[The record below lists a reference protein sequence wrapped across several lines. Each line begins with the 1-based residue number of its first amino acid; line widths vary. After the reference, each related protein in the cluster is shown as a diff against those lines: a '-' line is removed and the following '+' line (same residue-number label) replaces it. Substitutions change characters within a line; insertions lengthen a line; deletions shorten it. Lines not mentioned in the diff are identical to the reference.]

1 MAGTYSEQLRQ
12 TIVRATM
19 PLLGE
24 YDTLTMARIAQSAKI
39 GEADLLAVFPD
50 KDAVIQA
57 CVDTIM
63 VRVSAAMHPTEEIPK
78 LDAIRVDQPVA
89 TRLLEVIDILDAYYR
104 RVRANLETFEQTN
117 FIGDVTDGK
126 SGTRSFSGND
136 FRDLG
141 RLPEIQQVVA
151 KLLKPDEQ
159 HLRLPAETL
168 AEVFLSMSRFCT
180 RASNEVQPLP
190 AEQIGNLFL
199 HGTLIPD

>member
-1 MAGTYSEQLRQ
+1 M
-12 TIVRATM
+12 
-19 PLLGE
+19 
-24 YDTLTMARIAQSAKI
+24 
-39 GEADLLAVFPD
+39 
-50 KDAVIQA
+50 
-57 CVDTIM
+57 DTII
-63 VRVSAAMHPTEEIPK
+63 VRVSAAMDPTEEIPK

-104 RVRANLETFEQTN
+104 RVRADLETFEQTN
-117 FIGDVTDGK
+117 FIGDATDGK

-159 HLRLPAETL
+159 RLRLPAETL

-180 RASNEVQPLP
+180 RAPNEVQPLP
-190 AEQIGNLFL
+190 AEQIVNLFL